1 MGSTVPVLHRRE
13 LEALAEIKILTEV
26 HMALET
32 WNLDSNSV
40 LSDSDAWTL
49 LHHSLPTNMGI
60 SLPLNLPGCVINT
73 GGRRRKV

>member
-32 WNLDSNSV
+32 WNLDSNSGNPIHYTMWSPFLYYVNFYQAHV
-40 LSDSDAWTL
+40 LIFRFKKYKIIVL
-49 LHHSLPTNMGI
+49 KIL
-60 SLPLNLPGCVINT
+60 
-73 GGRRRKV
+73 